1 MASHLTATSP
11 TAARGADGDPFTL
24 EVIKSF
30 LLAVGDEMFAAQQR
44 TSMSPIVYEVLDF
57 AAGMTD
63 ARGNMITQGNGVT
76 MFLATLS
83 GTVREIL
90 RRFEDEI
97 EPGDVFMA
105 NDPYQ

>member
-1 MASHLTATSP
+1 MASHLPATSP
-11 TAARGADGDPFTL
+11 SAAMRDPDRDPFTL

-63 ARGNMITQGNGVT
+63 ARGNMIT
-76 MFLATLS
+76 
-83 GTVREIL
+83 
-90 RRFEDEI
+90 
-97 EPGDVFMA
+97 
-105 NDPYQ
+105 